1 MIEKYL
7 IISSFDLLKP
17 QTGLMLKY
25 NILDPITS
33 ASTTTSPSI
42 RTEPRYRTD
51 TTVMMSRD
59 FTPTNVD
66 GKIPLGVVAVAMLVS
81 NK

>member
-1 MIEKYL
+1 M
-7 IISSFDLLKP
+7 SSFDLPKP

-33 ASTTTSPSI
+33 ASTKTSASLG
-42 RTEPRYRTD
+42 TEPRDRTD

-59 FTPTNVD
+59 ITPTNVN

-81 NK
+81 QR

>member
-1 MIEKYL
+1 MIDEYL
-7 IISSFDLLKP
+7 IMSSFDLPKP

-33 ASTTTSPSI
+33 AITKTSPSI
-42 RTEPRYRTD
+42 RTEPRDWTD

-59 FTPTNVD
+59 ITPTNVN
-66 GKIPLGVVAVAMLVS
+66 GKKPLGVVAVAMLVS
-81 NK
+81 KR

>member
-1 MIEKYL
+1 MIM
-7 IISSFDLLKP
+7 SSFDLLKP

-42 RTEPRYRTD
+42 GTEPRDWTD

-59 FTPTNVD
+59 ITPTNVN
-66 GKIPLGVVAVAMLVS
+66 GKKTLGVVAVAMLVAQR
-81 NK
+81 